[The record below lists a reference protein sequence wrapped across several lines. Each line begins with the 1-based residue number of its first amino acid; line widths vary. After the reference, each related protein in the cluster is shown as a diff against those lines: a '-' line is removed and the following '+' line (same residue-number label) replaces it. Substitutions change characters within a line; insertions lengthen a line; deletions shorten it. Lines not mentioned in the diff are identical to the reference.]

1 MQTSSSSG
9 AEYLKSKPAEMP
21 APPDE
26 CDLAVI
32 GGGIVGLAVARE
44 LTRRRPG
51 LDTIVLERAPEP
63 ATGQT
68 GANSGVIH
76 AGIYYAPG
84 SLKARLCVAG
94 AAEMY
99 EFCERH
105 EIPHERCGKVIV
117 ARHEGEVPRLDELKR
132 RGQANGVP
140 GLRRLTGEELREIEP
155 HCRGVAALHSPAT
168 GIVDFAEVAR
178 ALARELETSGTPV
191 VTGCGVE
198 GVESRPGRIGLVHSG
213 GGEGLGGATVTG
225 WGRGI
230 RAGRRSGN
238 AATGETR
245 ARFAVF
251 CAGAAADRL
260 AVAAGADPDPRIV
273 PFRGAYLYLRPE
285 RAELVRSLIYPVP
298 DPSLPFLGVHLSR
311 HIDGHVSLGPTAL
324 LAPRAPRD
332 LTWPGT
338 WRMARRWWRM
348 GITEIHHAL
357 SRRALAAAAA
367 DYVAEI
373 GPHDFDGG
381 FSGIRAQALSR
392 DGTLVDDFVVSETE
406 RALHVRNAPSPAAT
420 SSFGLAR
427 LIADRTEPGLE

>member
-9 AEYLKSKPAEMP
+9 AEYLRSKPAEMA
-21 APPDE
+21 APPAE
-26 CDLAVI
+26 CDLAVV

-44 LTRRRPG
+44 LKRRRPG
-51 LDTIVLERAPEP
+51 LDAVVLERAREL

-99 EFCERH
+99 EYCEQH
-105 EIPHERCGKVIV
+105 EILHKRCGKVIV
-117 ARHEGEVPRLDELKR
+117 ARHEGELARLDELER

-140 GLRRLTGEELREIEP
+140 GLRRLTGAELREIEP

-178 ALARELETSGTPV
+178 ALARELEESGTPV

-198 GVESRPGRIGLVHSG
+198 GVKSRPGRIGLLHSG
-213 GGEGLGGATVTG
+213 GGPSG
-225 WGRGI
+225 
-230 RAGRRSGN
+230 AGRPADGR
-238 AATGETR
+238 APAGETR

-273 PFRGAYLYLRPE
+273 PFRGAYLYLRSD
-285 RAELVRSLIYPVP
+285 RTQLVRSLIYPVP

-324 LAPRAPRD
+324 LVPRAVRD

-338 WRMARRWWRM
+338 WRMARRWWRT

-357 SRRALAAAAA
+357 SRRSLAAAAA
-367 DYVAEI
+367 DYVPEI
-373 GPHDFDGG
+373 GSRDFDGG
-381 FSGIRAQALSR
+381 FSGIRAQALGH

-420 SSFGLAR
+420 SAFALAR
-427 LIADRTEPGLE
+427 LIADRVEPGLE

>member
-1 MQTSSSSG
+1 MPISTSSG
-9 AEYLKSKPAEMP
+9 AECLRSKPAEMEK
-21 APPDE
+21 APPAE
-26 CDLAVI
+26 CDLAVV

-44 LTRRRPG
+44 LTRRRPD
-51 LDTIVLERAPEP
+51 LKAVVLERAPVP

-117 ARHEGEVPRLDELKR
+117 ARHEGELARLDELER

-140 GLRRLTGEELREIEP
+140 GLRRLTGPELREIEP
-155 HCRGVAALHSPAT
+155 HCSGVAALHSPAT
-168 GIVDFAEVAR
+168 GVVDFADVAR
-178 ALARELETSGTPV
+178 ALARELEESGTPV

-198 GVESRPGRIGLVHSG
+198 GVKSRLGTIGLLHSG
-213 GGEGLGGATVTG
+213 GGQSGAGTP
-225 WGRGI
+225 GRGP
-230 RAGRRSGN
+230 AV
-238 AATGETR
+238 AGETR

-260 AVAAGADPDPRIV
+260 AVAAGADPDPRII

-285 RAELVRSLIYPVP
+285 RAQLVRSLIYPVP

-324 LAPRAPRD
+324 LAPRAARD

-338 WRMARRWWRM
+338 WRMARRWWRT
-348 GITEIHHAL
+348 GISEIRHAV

-367 DYVAEI
+367 EYVPEI
-373 GPHDFDGG
+373 GPRDFDGG
-381 FSGIRAQALSR
+381 FAGIRAQALAR
-392 DGTLVDDFVVSETE
+392 DGKLVDDFVVSETE

-420 SSFGLAR
+420 SSFALAR
-427 LIADRTEPGLE
+427 LIADRAEPGLE

>member
-1 MQTSSSSG
+1 
-9 AEYLKSKPAEMP
+9 MP
-21 APPDE
+21 AAPPAE
-26 CDLAVI
+26 CDLAVV

-44 LTRRRPG
+44 LTRRRPD
-51 LDTIVLERAPEP
+51 LKAVVLERATSL

-105 EIPHERCGKVIV
+105 EIRHERCGKVIV
-117 ARHEGEVPRLDELKR
+117 ARHDGELSRLDELER
-132 RGQANGVP
+132 RGAANGVP
-140 GLRRLTGEELREIEP
+140 GLRRLSAGELREIEP

-168 GIVDFAEVAR
+168 GIVDFAEVAG
-178 ALARELETSGTPV
+178 ALARELEANGTPV
-191 VTGCGVE
+191 VTGCAVE
-198 GVESRPGRIGLVHSG
+198 GVESRAGRIRLVHS
-213 GGEGLGGATVTG
+213 
-225 WGRGI
+225 
-230 RAGRRSGN
+230 
-238 AATGETR
+238 GETR

-260 AVAAGADPDPRIV
+260 AVAAGASPDPRIV

-285 RAELVRSLIYPVP
+285 RAQLVRSLIYPVP

-324 LAPRAPRD
+324 LAPRAARD
-332 LTWPGT
+332 LAWPGT
-338 WRMARRWWRM
+338 WRMARRWWRT
-348 GITEIHHAL
+348 GLTEIRHAV
-357 SRRALAAAAA
+357 SRKALAAAAA
-367 DYVAEI
+367 EYVPEI
-373 GPHDFDGG
+373 GPSDFDGG
-381 FSGIRAQALSR
+381 FAGLRAQALGR

-420 SSFGLAR
+420 SSFALAR
-427 LIADRTEPGLE
+427 LIADRAEPGLV

>member
-1 MQTSSSSG
+1 MPISTSSN
-9 AEYLKSKPAEMP
+9 AESLANRPADVP
-21 APPDE
+21 SAPPAE
-26 CDLAVI
+26 CDLAVV
-32 GGGIVGLAVARE
+32 GGGILGLAVARE
-44 LTRRRPG
+44 LKRRRPD
-51 LDTIVLERAPEP
+51 LEAVVLERAPAL

-99 EFCERH
+99 EFCEEKGIR
-105 EIPHERCGKVIV
+105 HERCGKVIV
-117 ARHEGEVPRLDELKR
+117 ARHDGELARLDELER

-140 GLRRLTGEELREIEP
+140 GLRRLSPGELREIEP
-155 HCRGVAALHSPAT
+155 HCSGVAALHSPNT
-168 GIVDFAEVAR
+168 GIVDFADVAR
-178 ALARELETSGTPV
+178 ALAVELEEGGTPV
-191 VTGCGVE
+191 VTGCGVHS
-198 GVESRPGRIGLVHSG
+198 VERRPGRIGLVHA
-213 GGEGLGGATVTG
+213 GGAG
-225 WGRGI
+225 GRSAP
-230 RAGRRSGN
+230 AGAPGAGAG
-238 AATGETR
+238 AAAGETR

-324 LAPRAPRD
+324 LAPRAARD
-332 LTWPGT
+332 LLWPGT
-338 WRMARRWWRM
+338 WRMARRWWRT

-367 DYVAEI
+367 DYVPEI
-373 GPHDFDGG
+373 GPRDFDGG
-381 FSGIRAQALSR
+381 FSGLRAQALAR
-392 DGTLVDDFVVSETE
+392 DGKLVDDFVVSETE

-420 SSFGLAR
+420 SSFALAR
-427 LIADRTEPGLE
+427 LIADRAEPGLG

>member
-9 AEYLKSKPAEMP
+9 AEYLRSKPAEMG
-21 APPDE
+21 APPAE

-44 LTRRRPG
+44 LTRRRPD
-51 LDTIVLERAPEP
+51 LDAVVLERAPAL
-63 ATGQT
+63 ATAQT

-84 SLKARLCVAG
+84 SLKARLCVSG

-105 EIPHERCGKVIV
+105 EIRFERCGKVIV
-117 ARHEGEVPRLDELKR
+117 ARHEGELARLDELER
-132 RGQANGVP
+132 RGIANGVP
-140 GLRRLTGEELREIEP
+140 GLRRLSAGELREIEP

-178 ALARELETSGTPV
+178 ALARELEESGTPV
-191 VTGCGVE
+191 VTGCGVK
-198 GVESRPGRIGLVHSG
+198 GVESRPGRIGLAHS
-213 GGEGLGGATVTG
+213 
-225 WGRGI
+225 
-230 RAGRRSGN
+230 
-238 AATGETR
+238 GETR

-251 CAGAAADRL
+251 CVGAAADRL

-285 RAELVRSLIYPVP
+285 RARLVRSLIYPVP

-324 LAPRAPRD
+324 LAPRAVRD

-338 WRMARRWWRM
+338 WRMARHWWRT

-367 DYVAEI
+367 DYVPEI
-373 GPHDFDGG
+373 GPRDFDGG
-381 FSGIRAQALSR
+381 FSGIRAQALGR
-392 DGTLVDDFVVSETE
+392 DGKLVDDFVVSETE
-406 RALHVRNAPSPAAT
+406 RSLHVRNAPSPAAT
-420 SSFGLAR
+420 SSFALAR
-427 LIADRTEPGLE
+427 LIADRAETGLE